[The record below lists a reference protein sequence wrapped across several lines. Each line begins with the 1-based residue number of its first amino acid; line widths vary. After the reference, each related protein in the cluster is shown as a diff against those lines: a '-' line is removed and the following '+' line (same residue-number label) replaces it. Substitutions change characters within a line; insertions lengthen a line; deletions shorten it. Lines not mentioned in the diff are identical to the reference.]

1 MTEEIA
7 SPEQM
12 RQAVADYV
20 TAIHRAYLASTA
32 DVPPTVAG
40 ALPLLAADGFSV
52 LAVAAGDLH
61 LIATH
66 QSPPPVRAGELEVSG
81 ELGGL
86 RWRLRFFDPVV
97 LPELRALAGGAGPAP
112 AEEIRCLLGVQ
123 AWLYHLAASPTAGL
137 SAHNA
142 FHAGTAL
149 AHGHVRDVLAAQ
161 AGMR

>member
-1 MTEEIA
+1 MTEKIA

-32 DVPPTVAG
+32 DVPPAVVG
-40 ALPLLAADGFSV
+40 ALPLLAGDGFSV

-66 QSPPPVRAGELEVSG
+66 QSPPPVLAGELEVPG
-81 ELGGL
+81 EVGGL
-86 RWRLRFFDPVV
+86 RWQLRFFDPVV
-97 LPELRALAGGAGPAP
+97 LPELRSLTGGPGPAP
-112 AEEIRCLLGVQ
+112 SEEIRCLLGVR
-123 AWLYHLAASPTAGL
+123 AWLYHLVASPRAGL

-142 FHAGTAL
+142 LHAGVAL
-149 AHGHVRDVLAAQ
+149 ARGHARDVMAAQ
-161 AGMR
+161 AEVR